1 MMVVAPQAAYRMRAH
16 FAPKFGRRLAGSL
29 CSNSEEGG
37 VDVPSTP
44 TPIGM
49 SAAQIS
55 MLARAGFYA
64 AQIADAPGMSQSPVP
79 SRCTKVTRQTLS
91 PRTSRAPMLPRRL
104 FPSLQKPAVP
114 ESAKTF
120 DATCSAAVAGRA
132 FSPSSDISLGQA
144 NQSSDVSAGHM
155 YRLGNHPALAL
166 YLGAPKAS
174 CKASR
179 GQSTGSDIT
188 HLDSHYRVQSIN
200 PRERLQKHHESR
212 A

>member
-1 MMVVAPQAAYRMRAH
+1 MRAH

-91 PRTSRAPMLPRRL
+91 PRTSRAPMLPRGL
-104 FPSLQKPAVP
+104 FPSLQKPAAP

-120 DATCSAAVAGRA
+120 DANC
-132 FSPSSDISLGQA
+132 
-144 NQSSDVSAGHM
+144 
-155 YRLGNHPALAL
+155 RLGNRPALAL